1 MKLFFLIFICIFFTH
16 LNADIIISPDNL
28 PDNIKTFIKKNFNAS
43 IGIAQKDRNSYEVYL
58 SNGLE
63 LEFES
68 DGTWKEIESKLDPF
82 DFNFL
87 PSNIIDIIKNKFPN
101 IKAREIERKINYYKI
116 KLSNGIKIYIDFN
129 GTILHKGSDY

>member
-1 MKLFFLIFICIFFTH
+1 MKLFFLIFICISFTR
-16 LNADIIISPDNL
+16 LNADIIMSPDNL

-43 IGIAQKDRNSYEVYL
+43 IGIVQKDRNSYEVYL

>member
-1 MKLFFLIFICIFFTH
+1 M
-16 LNADIIISPDNL
+16 SPDNL

-43 IGIAQKDRNSYEVYL
+43 IGIVQKDRNSYEVYL

>member
-28 PDNIKTFIKKNFNAS
+28 PDNIKTFLKKNFNAS
-43 IGIAQKDRNSYEVYL
+43 IGIVQKDRNSYEVYL

>member
-28 PDNIKTFIKKNFNAS
+28 PDNIKNFIKKNFNAS
-43 IGIAQKDRNSYEVYL
+43 IGIVQKDRNSYEVYL

>member
-43 IGIAQKDRNSYEVYL
+43 IGIVQKDRNSYEVYL

>member
-43 IGIAQKDRNSYEVYL
+43 IGIVQKDRNSYEVYL

-87 PSNIIDIIKNKFPN
+87 PYNIIDIIKNKFPN

>member
-1 MKLFFLIFICIFFTH
+1 MKLFFLIFIYIFFTR

-43 IGIAQKDRNSYEVYL
+43 IGIVQKDRNSYEVYL

-129 GTILHKGSDY
+129 GTILHKGLDY

>member
-43 IGIAQKDRNSYEVYL
+43 IGIVQKDRNSYEVYL

-101 IKAREIERKINYYKI
+101 IKAREIEKKINYYKI

-129 GTILHKGSDY
+129 GTILHKDSDY